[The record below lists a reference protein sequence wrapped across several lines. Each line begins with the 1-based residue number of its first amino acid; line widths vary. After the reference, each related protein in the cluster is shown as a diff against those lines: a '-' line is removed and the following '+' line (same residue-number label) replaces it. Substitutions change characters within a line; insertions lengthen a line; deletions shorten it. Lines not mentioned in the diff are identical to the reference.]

1 MAAKTNSSDPSHV
14 WLVMIKAMRAL
25 TRYARADIQATGL
38 CESDFQVLEVLLHK
52 GPMPVNALGPKV
64 DLTPG
69 SISVAVDRLYEKGL
83 VSRVE
88 SPEDRRIRT
97 VALTKEGKDLIG
109 PAFRRHAA
117 TMRKTFA
124 DLTPAELA
132 ELESLLKKVGRR
144 AESLLV

>member
-1 MAAKTNSSDPSHV
+1 MPAKENSPDPAHA
-14 WLVMIKAMRAL
+14 WLIMIKAMRAL
-25 TRYARADIQATGL
+25 TRYAKADLQTTGL
-38 CESDFQVLEVLLHK
+38 CESDFQILEILLHK

-88 SPEDRRIRT
+88 SAEDRRVRT
-97 VALTKEGKDLIG
+97 VALTKEGKDLIV

-117 TMRKTFA
+117 TMRKAFA
-124 DLTPAELA
+124 DLTPAQLA
-132 ELESLLKKVGRR
+132 ELESSLKKVGRR
-144 AESLLV
+144 AERL